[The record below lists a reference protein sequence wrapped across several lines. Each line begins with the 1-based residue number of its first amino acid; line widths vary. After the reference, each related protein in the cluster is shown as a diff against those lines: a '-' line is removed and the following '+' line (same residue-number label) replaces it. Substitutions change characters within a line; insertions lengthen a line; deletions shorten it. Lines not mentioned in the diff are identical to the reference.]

1 MSDQEKA
8 GGASDPLKREIAGQT
23 VTFSEL
29 SFNKRRQ
36 LVRKFRAE
44 EKKNI
49 IQWLDEVDAPTEM
62 RQQELAVFAT
72 DRPGE
77 REWAIFFNSDDGKIE
92 ILEESLRS
100 TGLPQSEVDK
110 LMDKIT
116 GSGMDIAQ
124 LCAAITHTSLD
135 PIVPLSRVEEMV
147 NDRVEEVLKS
157 KGVAHPTPPN
167 PEGKTG
173 FGSRTTR

>member
-8 GGASDPLKREIAGQT
+8 GGGSNPITRQIGSEQ
-23 VTFSEL
+23 VTFAEL
-29 SFNKRRQ
+29 SFNKRRT
-36 LVRKFRAE
+36 LVRKFKAE

-49 IQWLDEVDAPTEM
+49 LQWLDEVEASTEM

-92 ILEESLRS
+92 IIEASLRAS
-100 TGLPQSEVDK
+100 GLQQSEIDKIMDK
-110 LMDKIT
+110 LT
-116 GSGMDIAQ
+116 GSGMDIAE
-124 LCAAITHTSLD
+124 LCAAISHTSLD
-135 PIVPLSRVEEMV
+135 PIIPLSKVEEMV
-147 NDRVEEVLKS
+147 NERVEEVLRS
-157 KGVAHPTPPN
+157 KGVANPTSPN